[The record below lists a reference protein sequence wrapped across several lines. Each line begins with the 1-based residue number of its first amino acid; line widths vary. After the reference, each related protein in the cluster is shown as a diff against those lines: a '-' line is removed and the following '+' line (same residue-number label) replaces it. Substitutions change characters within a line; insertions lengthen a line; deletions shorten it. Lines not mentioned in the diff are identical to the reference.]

1 VFEKKEKQIR
11 CVNMVHHIRQNIHL
25 AVFTD
30 DIRIRIT
37 GMFCFVFVWNDIRI
51 LHILNGLT
59 TLSTLL

>member
-1 VFEKKEKQIR
+1 
-11 CVNMVHHIRQNIHL
+11 MVHQIGQNIHL

-30 DIRIRIT
+30 DTRIRIT
-37 GMFCFVFVWNDIRI
+37 SMFCFVFVWNDIKI

>member
-1 VFEKKEKQIR
+1 MFEKKEKQIR
-11 CVNMVHHIRQNIHL
+11 CVNMVHQIGQNIHL

-30 DIRIRIT
+30 DTRIRIT
-37 GMFCFVFVWNDIRI
+37 SMFCFVFVWNDIKI

>member
-1 VFEKKEKQIR
+1 
-11 CVNMVHHIRQNIHL
+11 MVHHIRQNIHL

-37 GMFCFVFVWNDIRI
+37 GMFCFVFVWNDIKI

-59 TLSTLL
+59 TTLIGRR